1 MSTEIV
7 TALIVAGGSII
18 CQLLINASN
27 RKRQESE
34 NEKTNL
40 SECQPL
46 RTKK

>member
-34 NEKTNL
+34 DQIIDCV
-40 SECQPL
+40 SV
-46 RTKK
+46 RSA